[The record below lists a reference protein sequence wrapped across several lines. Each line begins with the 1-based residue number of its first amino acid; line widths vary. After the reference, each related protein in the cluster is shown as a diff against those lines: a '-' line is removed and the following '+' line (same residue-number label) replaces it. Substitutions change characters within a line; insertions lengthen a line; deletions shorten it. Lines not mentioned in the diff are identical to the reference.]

1 MKVLVIGDVIDD
13 IILVPNQ
20 AIRPNTDTTAKIN
33 HTYGGSAANIAC
45 WAAHNGADV
54 SFVGCVNDKDA
65 ERFEA
70 QFATFGVKTFLQL
83 DKKETGTLVSIV
95 EGPSRTMLTDR
106 GANTALS
113 LESLRDSFIQQFSFV
128 FISGYAL
135 FGKPVQSII
144 DFMQRVKHLGCKVL
158 VDPGSVG
165 FIQDFGVKEFKN
177 AIEAVDI
184 LLPNHEE
191 FEILGSRFETVIVTK
206 GEAGVDL
213 YQAGKLVE
221 SFAVQKLEAID
232 PTGAGDSFSGAVLAS
247 LANGEDL
254 SAAIAAGISSAA
266 QAVMTIGARPQL

>member
-13 IILVPNQ
+13 IIVVPNQ

-33 HTYGGSAANIAC
+33 HTYGGSAANIAS

-65 ERFEA
+65 KRIES
-70 QFATFGVKTFLQL
+70 QFSEYGVETFLQL
-83 DKKETGTLVSIV
+83 DQKETGTLVSIV
-95 EGPSRTMLTDR
+95 EGASRTMLTDR
-106 GANTALS
+106 GANAALS
-113 LESLRDSFIQQFSFV
+113 LESLTDAFIEQFGFV

-135 FGKPVQSII
+135 FGKTVKSII
-144 DFMQRVKHLGCKVL
+144 EFIQRVKRLGCKVL

-165 FIQDFGVKEFKN
+165 FIKDFGVEEFEN
-177 AIEAVDI
+177 AIAGVDI
-184 LLPNHEE
+184 LLPNQEE
-191 FEILGSRFETVIVTK
+191 FEILGSGFGTVIVTK
-206 GEAGVDL
+206 GDAGVDL

-221 SFAVQKLEAID
+221 SFAVQKLEAVD

-247 LANGEDL
+247 LAKGEDL
-254 SAAIAAGISSAA
+254 QTAISAGISSAA